1 MSKVVGKQFRRALLG
16 IGAFGLSAA
25 MGPISASAAPSDS
38 STSIVIDCPGTAND
52 GPVTANP
59 GNGNWTP
66 VFRDHTV
73 FIPVAFGAFTGTF
86 ITTDGE
92 VFPISD
98 PPVVQNANKG
108 GSNPR
113 LTCSYTIVGTDEGGT
128 FQGTGSAT
136 VAVVGQP

>member
-1 MSKVVGKQFRRALLG
+1 MKKK
-16 IGAFGLSAA
+16 IGVLAAAAAATAAFVLPAT
-25 MGPISASAAPSDS
+25 ASAAPSNPS
-38 STSIVIDCPGTAND
+38 VSIVVDCPLTAND

-59 GNGNWTP
+59 GNGQWTP

-86 ITTDGE
+86 TTSGNPPI

-98 PPVVQNANKG
+98 PPVAQNASKG

-113 LTCSYTIVGTDEGGT
+113 LSCSFTIVGTDQGGT
-128 FQGTGSAT
+128 FQGTGTVT
-136 VAVVGQP
+136 VAVVGKP

>member
-1 MSKVVGKQFRRALLG
+1 MKKAGVLISMAAAA
-16 IGAFGLSAA
+16 AFVLPSA
-25 MGPISASAAPSDS
+25 ASAAPRGST
-38 STSIVIDCPGTAND
+38 TSIVIDCPGTAND
-52 GPVTANP
+52 GPVTEGP

-66 VFRDHTV
+66 VFRGHSV
-73 FIPVAFGAFTGTF
+73 FVPVAFGAFTGTF
-86 ITTDGE
+86 TTPDGE

-98 PPVVQNANKG
+98 PPAVQNENKG

-113 LTCSYTIVGTDEGGT
+113 LSCSFTITGTDPHGGT